1 MPLSFTDRLLF
12 STLQLK
18 LPTSFSMQCESSAV
32 TTLPPSSAMSSW
44 CQRRSRRNV
53 SALCQLTARWYC
65 RDAGLLWHPIRIA
78 LLSISVALS
87 LTHQPKSAHLS
98 RCQVVSVYEFR
109 VCALTFHL
117 SDIQMIITSLA
128 CIHSYKIT
136 TTTSYSDTICCSL
149 LLLTVARLTRTCV
162 SLLIS
167 HLPLFEM
174 QISVV
179 VQVGT
184 RFFFFLFFLF

>member
-1 MPLSFTDRLLF
+1 M
-12 STLQLK
+12 
-18 LPTSFSMQCESSAV
+18 
-32 TTLPPSSAMSSW
+32 
-44 CQRRSRRNV
+44 
-53 SALCQLTARWYC
+53 
-65 RDAGLLWHPIRIA
+65 
-78 LLSISVALS
+78 
-87 LTHQPKSAHLS
+87 
-98 RCQVVSVYEFR
+98 
-109 VCALTFHL
+109 CALTFHL

-184 RFFFFLFFLF
+184 RFFFSFFSFLRHQNDEGVLNPDASGLFSLFLFMAQ